1 MCHTCLR
8 CFRRDQARYLQIPG
22 HVGDPTTWDPQP
34 IQSVMNV
41 YFGDIISS
49 DTYVEDRIALGT
61 TLRDRRASV
70 RLEVK
75 VDIALVAH
83 VLNHATERLLVVGLT
98 ACANIVYSCLAGTS
112 AEARLQ
118 RELKQGQRT

>member
-1 MCHTCLR
+1 MCRTCLR
-8 CFRRDQARYLQIPG
+8 CFQRDQARYLQIPG
-22 HVGDPTTWDPQP
+22 RGADLTTWDPQP
-34 IQSVMNV
+34 VRFRMNV

-83 VLNHATERLLVVGLT
+83 VLNHTTERLLVVGLT
-98 ACANIVYSCLAGTS
+98 TCAHIVDSCLAGTS

>member
-1 MCHTCLR
+1 
-8 CFRRDQARYLQIPG
+8 
-22 HVGDPTTWDPQP
+22 
-34 IQSVMNV
+34 MNV

-49 DTYVEDRIALGT
+49 NTYVEDRIALGT

-83 VLNHATERLLVVGLT
+83 VLNHATKGLLVVGLT
-98 ACANIVYSCLAGTS
+98 TCAHIVDSCLAGTS

>member
-1 MCHTCLR
+1 MCRTCLR
-8 CFRRDQARYLQIPG
+8 CFQRDQARYLQIPG
-22 HVGDPTTWDPQP
+22 RGADLTTWDPQP
-34 IQSVMNV
+34 VRFRMNV

-75 VDIALVAH
+75 ADIALVAH
-83 VLNHATERLLVVGLT
+83 VLDHATKGLLVVGLA
-98 ACANIVYSCLAGTS
+98 ACANIVDSCLAGTS
-112 AEARLQ
+112 AEARSQ
-118 RELKQGQRT
+118 RELKRGQRT